1 MVSSP
6 LYLEDVAIG
15 SKFGSP
21 TYKVGADDIV
31 GFAAEFDPQVFHL
44 DEEGA
49 KETFFG
55 QLVASGWHTASI
67 TMRLLV
73 LSDFNPAGG
82 IVGAGVEEIRWV
94 RPLVP
99 GDALTLEITALESI
113 PSQTN
118 PDRGMIRLRVVTLN
132 QRKQT
137 VQVMVPKL
145 VMQRRLEGEALSG
158 NDKTRAAIADPAL

>member
-15 SKFGSP
+15 SKYGSP
-21 TYKVGADDIV
+21 TCKVGADDIV

-73 LSDFNPAGG
+73 QSDFNPAGG

-113 PSQTN
+113 PSKTN

-158 NDKTRAAIADPAL
+158 NDKTKAAIADPVL